1 MNYSVS
7 GRHAL
12 VTGGAKGVGAATAR
26 RLLQAG
32 ARVSLI
38 DLDAPVLETE
48 AARLRSET
56 GIGPDVLRTAVCDI
70 ADASA
75 LERTLQG
82 LVSAAGPVEILVNNA
97 GILVPGDYHEQPMEK
112 WDGLMDVNVRALMR
126 LTHLV
131 LPGMYERDDGVI
143 VNISSAAGT
152 IGVAGLTA
160 YSTSKWAVYGFS
172 EALRNEAWVGGKSG
186 VHIASVHPSFI
197 SQGLFAGAKI
207 PGLGGLLVPLV
218 KDHDVIARAVV
229 EKAIRRRRTV
239 IMRPRSVRLT
249 LFLRGI
255 LPDPLFQRLSRS
267 LGTNQ
272 SMRTWH
278 GRDQS

>member
-1 MNYSVS
+1 M
-7 GRHAL
+7 
-12 VTGGAKGVGAATAR
+12 
-26 RLLQAG
+26 
-32 ARVSLI
+32 
-38 DLDAPVLETE
+38 DLDAQGLEAE

-56 GIGPDVLRTAVCDI
+56 GIGADVLRTAVCDI

-75 LERTLQG
+75 LEQTLQG
-82 LVSAAGPVEILVNNA
+82 IVSTAGPVEILVNNA
-97 GILVPGDYHEQPMEK
+97 GILIPGYFHEQAMEK
-112 WDGLMDVNVRALMR
+112 WDSLMDVNVRALMR

-131 LPGMYERDDGVI
+131 LPGMYERNDGVI

-172 EALRNEAWVGGKSG
+172 EALRNEAWVGGKTG
-186 VHIASVHPSFI
+186 VHVASVHPSFI

-207 PGLGGLLVPLV
+207 PGLGGVLVPLV
-218 KDHDVIARAVV
+218 KSHDVIARAVV

-249 LFLRGI
+249 LLFRGI
-255 LPDPLFQRLSRS
+255 FPDPLFQRFSRS

-272 SMRTWH
+272 SMQTWH
-278 GRDQS
+278 GRGEG